1 MNNTK
6 KRQVEIAKNMLEVE
20 IPFEDIVEMS
30 GLTLEEVEKLSK
42 EVVIRVRDTED
53 IVNFDLKDTL
63 YHYDTT
69 AVKVDE
75 SGKVVVEQENTEES
89 GKDQESSS
97 DKTPDN

>member
-30 GLTLEEVEKLSK
+30 GLTMEEVEKLSK
-42 EVVIRVRDTED
+42 EVIIRVRDTED
-53 IVNFDLKDTL
+53 VVNFDLKDVL

-69 AVKVDE
+69 AAKVDE
-75 SGKVVVEQENTEES
+75 SGKVVVEREDSSEES
-89 GKDQESSS
+89 DEA
-97 DKTPDN
+97 DKN

>member
-42 EVVIRVRDTED
+42 DVIIRVRDTED
-53 IVNFDLKDTL
+53 VINFDLKDAL

-69 AVKVDE
+69 AAKVDE
-75 SGKVVVEQENTEES
+75 SGKVVVEREDSLE
-89 GKDQESSS
+89 DS
-97 DKTPDN
+97 DKASDDAGDK

>member
-53 IVNFDLKDTL
+53 VVNFDLKDAL

-69 AVKVDE
+69 AAKVDE
-75 SGKVVVEQENTEES
+75 SGKVVVEREDSSEES
-89 GKDQESSS
+89 DVA
-97 DKTPDN
+97 DKN

>member
-42 EVVIRVRDTED
+42 DIVIRVRDTED
-53 IVNFDLKDTL
+53 VVNFDLKDTL
-63 YHYDTT
+63 YHYNST

-75 SGKVVVEQENTEES
+75 TGKVAAEQGELDEDSDETGEN
-89 GKDQESSS
+89 
-97 DKTPDN
+97 

>member
-1 MNNTK
+1 
-6 KRQVEIAKNMLEVE
+6 MLEVE

-53 IVNFDLKDTL
+53 VVNFDLKDAL

-69 AVKVDE
+69 AAKVDE
-75 SGKVVVEQENTEES
+75 SGKVVVEREDSSEES
-89 GKDQESSS
+89 DEA
-97 DKTPDN
+97 DKN

>member
-75 SGKVVVEQENTEES
+75 SGKVVVEQETGTEVS
-89 GKDQESSS
+89 ANQS
-97 DKTPDN
+97 DEADKS

>member
-20 IPFEDIVEMS
+20 IPFEDLVEMS

-42 EVVIRVRDTED
+42 DVIIRVRDTED
-53 IVNFDLKDTL
+53 VINFDLKDAL

-69 AVKVDE
+69 AAKVDE
-75 SGKVVVEQENTEES
+75 SGKVVVEREDSLE
-89 GKDQESSS
+89 DS
-97 DKTPDN
+97 DKASDDAGDK

>member
-42 EVVIRVRDTED
+42 DVIIRVRDTED
-53 IVNFDLKDTL
+53 VINFDLKDAL

-69 AVKVDE
+69 AAKVDE
-75 SGKVVVEQENTEES
+75 SGKIVVEREDSLE
-89 GKDQESSS
+89 DS
-97 DKTPDN
+97 DKASDDAGDK

>member
-6 KRQVEIAKNMLEVE
+6 KRQVEIAKNMLDVE

-42 EVVIRVRDTED
+42 DVIIRVRDTED
-53 IVNFDLKDTL
+53 VINFDLKDAL

-69 AVKVDE
+69 AAKVDE
-75 SGKVVVEQENTEES
+75 SGKVVVEREDSLE
-89 GKDQESSS
+89 DS
-97 DKTPDN
+97 DKASDDAGDK